1 MKLNNDCIRDVLLYI
16 EENVNYKEDRGD
28 IVPDRKSFYDIVNA
42 LSSAYSKEDIYYTLT
57 VLREARYIE
66 TSGEA
71 MNNTGSITRGFVN
84 RLTWEGHEFLD
95 GVREET
101 IWEVAKE
108 GAEQVKVSSLSML
121 KEIAFEYAKA
131 KITNP
136 AFIPSL
142 MAHFIK

>member
-16 EENVNYKEDRGD
+16 EENVNYKKEGGA
-28 IVPDRKSFYDIVNA
+28 IIPDRKSFYNIADA
-42 LSSAYSKEDIYYTLT
+42 LSLDYAKEDVYYTLT
-57 VLREARYIE
+57 ILREAHYIE

-71 MNNTGSITRGFVN
+71 MNDTGSITRGFVN

-142 MAHFIK
+142 VAHFIK